1 MSRFRSHLQF
11 WKFVLLGLCIGANTT
26 AQTLTGTVT
35 DAETS
40 EPLPFT
46 SVYLSNTTYATDSD
60 TAGAYTLARIP
71 AGRYTLAV
79 RVVGYMPYY
88 QTVTL
93 QKDINT
99 RIDVKLKSEG
109 RELAEVK
116 ITAKRDKAWEKRYE
130 TFTKVFFGASQ
141 AAQLCKLINPW
152 VVELEGNGNTL
163 TAKSDQ
169 IIEIENR
176 YLGYKVLYD
185 LRAFRYNGDETFY
198 SGLTSFQP
206 LIAVNTAETSQW
218 KLNREKA
225 FFGSEIHF
233 FKNLAEQKAA
243 EAGYEAFVDKP
254 GADPHNRS
262 VFFYQDQVKK
272 LLAFDLDTLA
282 DGGAGKYQ
290 IRLPRRFELHSAS
303 SEGGKFAIYRDKPA
317 QISWIE
323 TTGRPLLFNNDGL
336 LLNPQ
341 EWTVSGYL
349 ANLRMAETLPINY
362 LAAQRAPKLKR
373 TGDDWVERP
382 LFTTDQPYYRPGQ
395 KVSVAGQMQYNNPL
409 YRDSLSRLLRVE
421 LFKLGNQVVQ
431 SSRWVVQ
438 EGLFQ
443 GQITLPDTL
452 PPGMYLLRLH
462 TEWMRN
468 FGPEIAAT
476 QWLPIIGLSEKPVS
490 ARIKSDSLLTLSV
503 ARRDT
508 ALQWR
513 LDPHNLNLATVNLSI
528 LDEAITPLAYPEY
541 TPGSPTESYDF
552 PENITHPMERG
563 VNLTGQV
570 LGKKD
575 KPVTDAQ
582 VLLVV
587 PRQGLSFVSLTDAEG
602 SFRFSDLPIQGT
614 QEVIVKAMNAKGKP
628 AGEVTLDAPGSSL
641 SAPALVAPEFPTGP
655 TLKPVT
661 IIYDTDYA
669 AQTIQLNTV
678 AVKAR
683 RTPPP
688 PKTYRQP
695 DYTVRGSDLQAAMG
709 SNFLI
714 SLQGRVP
721 GLEIREAY
729 DPDGTLKLKIFI
741 RGGTSA
747 GFSGTN
753 KNTPLFLVDGVP
765 FEDIDQIAGISP
777 ASIDRVEVLTRAEPM
792 LGTRGYGGV
801 ISIFT
806 RQGAGT
812 VEDPELEPGA
822 KKIKLQ
828 GYTLPTAD
836 RPASVAWLPGLQL
849 APVGITSGT
858 LPLLPAGQYR
868 FVVEG
873 YTLQGRRVRTST
885 AVVIE

>member
-1 MSRFRSHLQF
+1 M
-11 WKFVLLGLCIGANTT
+11 
-26 AQTLTGTVT
+26 
-35 DAETS
+35 
-40 EPLPFT
+40 
-46 SVYLSNTTYATDSD
+46 
-60 TAGAYTLARIP
+60 
-71 AGRYTLAV
+71 
-79 RVVGYMPYY
+79 
-88 QTVTL
+88 
-93 QKDINT
+93 
-99 RIDVKLKSEG
+99 KLKADG

-116 ITAKRDKAWEKRYE
+116 ITAKRDKAWEKRYD
-130 TFTKVFFGASQ
+130 TFTKVFFGESQ

-152 VVELEGNGNTL
+152 VVELEENGNTL

-185 LRAFRYNGDETFY
+185 LRSFRYNGNETFY

-206 LIAVNTAETSQW
+206 LIAANAAEAAQW
-218 KLNREKA
+218 KVNREKA

-233 FKNLAEQKAA
+233 FKNLAEQKVA

-272 LLAFDLDTLA
+272 LVPFNLDTLVS
-282 DGGAGKYQ
+282 GGAGKYQ

-323 TTGRPLLFNNDGL
+323 TTGRPLLFNDDGL

-341 EWTVSGYL
+341 EWAVSGYL
-349 ANLRMAETLPINY
+349 ANLRMAETLPTNY
-362 LAAQRAPKLKR
+362 LAVQRAPKIKR

-395 KVSVAGQMQYNNPL
+395 KVSVAGQMHYNNPL

-421 LFKLGNQVVQ
+421 LFNPEKKVVQ
-431 SSRWVVQ
+431 SSRWVVR

-443 GQITLPDTL
+443 GQMTLPDTL
-452 PPGMYLLRLH
+452 PTGVYLLRLH

-468 FGPEIAAT
+468 FGSEIASI
-476 QWLPIIGLSEKPVS
+476 QWLPVIGISEKPTITAVK
-490 ARIKSDSLLTLSV
+490 ADSLLTLNV
-503 ARRDT
+503 VRRDT
-508 ALQWR
+508 ALYWR

-528 LDEAITPLAYPEY
+528 LDEAATPLAYPEN
-541 TPGSPTESYDF
+541 TPSLPTESYDF
-552 PENITHPMERG
+552 PEKIIYSMERG
-563 VNLTGQV
+563 VNLSGKV

-575 KPVTDAQ
+575 KPVADAQ
-582 VLLVV
+582 VLLIV

-614 QEVIVKAMNAKGKP
+614 QEVIVKAVNAKGKS
-628 AGEVTLDAPGSSL
+628 AGDVTLDAPGSPL
-641 SAPALVAPEFPTGP
+641 PAPTLPAPDFPPGP
-655 TLKPVT
+655 TLKPVAIT
-661 IIYDTDYA
+661 YDTDYA
-669 AQTIQLNTV
+669 AKAIQLNEV
-678 AVKAR
+678 AVKAQ

-688 PKTYRQP
+688 PKVYKQP
-695 DYTVRGSDLQAAMG
+695 DYTVPGKDPQAAMG
-709 SNFLI
+709 SNFLV

-765 FEDIDQIAGISP
+765 FEDINQIAGISP

-792 LGTRGYGGV
+792 LGMRGYGGV

-806 RQGAGT
+806 KQGAGT
-812 VEDPELEPGA
+812 MEDPELEPGA
-822 KKIKLQ
+822 KKFKLP
-828 GYTLPTAD
+828 GYALPGAD

-885 AVVIE
+885 AFVIE